1 MRGRRRGGSDA
12 EPVRFTRDQ
21 VSQLRRLFGFIKPY
35 RKWLAISALGVAI
48 SAALGLVFPRIMGT
62 LVDSALDGADTSN
75 LDTIAL
81 ILVGVFALQAGFNFL
96 RIYALGVV
104 GEGVVADLRRS
115 VFARIVMLPVSFVDG
130 RKTGEITSRLTS
142 DVAVVQST
150 VSSVVAQ
157 ALFQGISMVG
167 GVVLLVILSPL
178 LSLAVLTFLPFII
191 IGGSFFGRR
200 LSRVSTE
207 FQDEVATANAFA
219 DESISSMRVVK
230 WFTAERPATD
240 RYDSDIRRSYA
251 IAIRRTKLR
260 AVFVPFVTFL
270 GFGTLAVVLWVGG
283 RQVIDGTLTVGEL
296 VTFLLY
302 TLVVAGAIGAFTG
315 LYSQLQE
322 ALGASRRIFE
332 LLDEDPEVAEVEHP
346 VTPERVG
353 SVRFEGVDFTYPG
366 RDIEVLSGI
375 DLAVEPGE
383 VVALVGPSGA
393 GKSTLV
399 QLIPRFYD
407 PTAGR
412 VLIDGVDVR
421 EQSLASLRATM
432 AAVPQEVQL
441 FSGTVAENL
450 RIGRPDA
457 ADSDLEDAC
466 RAANAHDFIVGFP
479 DGYRTIVGE
488 RGIKLSGGQRQ
499 RVAIARALLADPRIL
514 ILDEATSSLDSES
527 EGLVQAAL
535 ERLMEGRTT
544 LVIAHRLSTVRD
556 ADRLLVVSDGAIV
569 EQGTHDELIEA
580 NGLYTRLTEAQLTA

>member
-1 MRGRRRGGSDA
+1 M
-12 EPVRFTRDQ
+12 RFTREQ
-21 VSQLRRLFGFIKPY
+21 VGQLRRLFGFISPY
-35 RKWLAISALGVAI
+35 KKWLAISAVGVAI

-62 LVDSALDGADTSN
+62 LVDSALEGADTSN
-75 LDTIAL
+75 LDNIAL
-81 ILVGVFALQAGFNFL
+81 ILVGVFAFQAGFNFL

-115 VFARIVMLPVSFVDG
+115 VFARIVMLPVAFFDG

-219 DESISSMRVVK
+219 DESISSIRVVK
-230 WFTAERPATD
+230 WFTAERSATD
-240 RYDSDIRRSYA
+240 RYDGDIRRSYA
-251 IAIRRTKLR
+251 IAIRRTRLR
-260 AVFVPFVTFL
+260 AIFVPFVTFL

-283 RQVIDGTLTVGEL
+283 RQVLDGTLTVGEL

-346 VTPERVG
+346 VVPERVG

-375 DLAVEPGE
+375 DLTVDPGE

-421 EQSLASLRATM
+421 EQSLASLRTTM

-441 FSGTVAENL
+441 FSGTIAENL

-457 ADSDLEDAC
+457 TDADLEEAC

-479 DGYRTIVGE
+479 DGYRTVVGE

-535 ERLMEGRTT
+535 ERLMQGRTT

-556 ADRLLVVSDGAIV
+556 AHRLVVISEGAIA

-580 NGLYTRLTEAQLTA
+580 NGLYARLTEAQLTA